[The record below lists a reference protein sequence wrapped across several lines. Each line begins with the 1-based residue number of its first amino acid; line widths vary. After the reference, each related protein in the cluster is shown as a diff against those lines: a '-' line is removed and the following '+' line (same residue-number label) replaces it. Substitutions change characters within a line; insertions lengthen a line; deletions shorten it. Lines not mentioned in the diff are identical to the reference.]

1 MKITKFYPKENST
14 QRIYLIDASKYIL
27 GRLSS
32 MAALL
37 LIGKYNTIYNPSTL
51 SNNIV
56 VIYNADKIKLSTK
69 QKWEESLYYTPTNR
83 PGNLKSITAK
93 NLLGSQP
100 HKLLEKSILGMLPKN
115 RLRKKMFNN
124 LYVYAFNIKNTSII
138 SELNKYNYVSI

>member
-1 MKITKFYPKENST
+1 MKTTKFYPEKNAT

-56 VIYNADKIKLSTK
+56 IIYNADKIKLSTK
-69 QKWEESLYYTPTNR
+69 QKWEEKLYYSPTNR
-83 PGNLKSITAK
+83 PGNLKNVTAK
-93 NLLGSQP
+93 TLLGQHP
-100 HKLLEKSILGMLPKN
+100 HKLLENSILGMLPKN